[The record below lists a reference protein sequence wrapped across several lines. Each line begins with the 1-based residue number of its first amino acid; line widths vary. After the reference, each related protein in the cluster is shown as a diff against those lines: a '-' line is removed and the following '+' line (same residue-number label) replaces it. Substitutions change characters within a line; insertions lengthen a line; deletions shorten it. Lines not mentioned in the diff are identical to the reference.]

1 MNAYVGFGETGR
13 GLQATENKKMPIQ
26 KVTKDPQTSD
36 GVTLCPG
43 ETSHSHEHRPQ
54 PNSHVFL
61 PPITSCQEPVRHQE
75 LANQSPGRGHANTRQ
90 ATKARLSALCLQRL
104 SKHNSMGLS
113 HGKFNQD
120 MKIEPY
126 WLHVVAT
133 LE

>member
-1 MNAYVGFGETGR
+1 MLTWDLEKQEEGCRQRKIKRCPFR
-13 GLQATENKKMPIQ
+13 KSQ
-26 KVTKDPQTSD
+26 KILKPMMESHYAL
-36 GVTLCPG
+36 GK
-43 ETSHSHEHRPQ
+43 TSHSHEHRPQ

-61 PPITSCQEPVRHQE
+61 PPITSSQEPVRHQE

-104 SKHNSMGLS
+104 SKHDSMGLS